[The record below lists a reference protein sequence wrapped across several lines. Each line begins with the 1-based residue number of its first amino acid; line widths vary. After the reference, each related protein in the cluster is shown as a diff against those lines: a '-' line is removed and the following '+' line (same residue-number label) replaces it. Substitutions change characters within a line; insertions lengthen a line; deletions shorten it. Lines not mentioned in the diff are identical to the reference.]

1 MRTIAV
7 ISLVFLF
14 FILSMNDALPV
25 SLNDRFPTVQK
36 HYTGGGVERFGQ
48 YWGAGDRPVYEFN
61 GDGIGDLLLVVD
73 DTMHI
78 MYGTSAG
85 GFTLAVKTNVKL
97 VPDLWYNQYIVLDE
111 NGDGLDDILTS
122 GIMSFGVKLNQGNGT
137 FESTGI
143 GSDVFQY
150 YLNCWFFGTGYFMM
164 HPTASLD
171 CNADGYDDLLAYPMM
186 GDDPPECGPCVSYI
200 FERNAGDG
208 FDAADTGDGGCEYEW
223 DFHHRHFVTTGDFD
237 GDGHTDVLQ
246 GRYYAGGGVIK
257 IGPGCQFSP
266 WEQDPYLP
274 FFPGAVRVGDFN
286 GDGCDDFA
294 DQNFEE
300 QLGIHVCYGDPD
312 QITCQYYPSW
322 GDPVWGDAYL
332 ACVADF
338 DADGYDDVAVQVDRL
353 GTDGI
358 WEVYVHYSEGSTFL
372 DRSDTLCL
380 HGSNF
385 SEQSFAQMYSSD
397 FNSDGRDDLLYFV
410 APDTIGV
417 LIQQGPIATFL
428 QDFTVRLEGLS
439 AAWLEW
445 EVSSPAD
452 CEAFRVSRSA
462 EGGFFTRIASIAADP
477 LQDTY
482 SYTDNTILG
491 LSGSDVIYR
500 LEAALIDGST
510 EILAEQTVAVP
521 RAELALHQNYPNPF
535 NPGTVLSFIL
545 PERASVTLDIY
556 DVSGRLV
563 RRLVNGEEME
573 AGPREIFWDGANEAG
588 RPVSSGV
595 YYCRLCAGKETVNRK
610 LVLAR

>member
-1 MRTIAV
+1 MSKIAA

-14 FILSMNDALPV
+14 LILSTNDVLPV
-25 SLNDRFPTVQK
+25 SVNDRFPTVQK
-36 HYTGGGVERFGQ
+36 YYTGGGVERFGQ

-61 GDGIGDLLLVVD
+61 GDGIGDLLLVIA
-73 DTMHI
+73 DTAHI
-78 MYGTSAG
+78 MYGTSSG
-85 GFTLAVKTNVKL
+85 GFTGAVKTNVKL
-97 VPDLWYNQYIVLDE
+97 VPDLWLSQYTVADV

-122 GIMSFGVKLNQGNGT
+122 HQWSFGLKLNQGNET
-137 FESTGI
+137 FELAGM
-143 GSDVFQY
+143 GNDVFLD
-150 YLNCWFFGTGYFMM
+150 YLSCWLNGGFFRM
-164 HPTASLD
+164 HPTVSLD
-171 CNADGYDDLLAYPMM
+171 CNSDGYDDVLAYPMM
-186 GDDPPECGPCVSYI
+186 GEEPPQCGPCVSYL
-200 FERNAGDG
+200 FERNIGDG
-208 FDAADTGDGGCEYEW
+208 FDVADTKEWGCEYEW
-223 DFHHRHFVTTGDFD
+223 DWHHRNIVTTGDFD
-237 GDGHTDVLQ
+237 CDGHTDVFKGLT
-246 GRYYAGGGVIK
+246 YAGGGVIK
-257 IGPGCQFSP
+257 IGPGCQFST

-274 FFPGAVRVGDFN
+274 FFPGDIRVGDFN

-294 DQNFEE
+294 DRNEEE
-300 QLGIHVCYGDPD
+300 QSGIHICYGDPD
-312 QITCQYYPSW
+312 QITSQYYPSW

-338 DADGYDDVAVQVDRL
+338 DTDGYDDVAVQVDRL

-372 DRSDTLCL
+372 DRCDTLCL

-385 SEQSFAQMYSSD
+385 SEQSFIQMYSSD

-428 QDFTVRLEGLS
+428 QAFAVRLEGIG
-439 AAWLEW
+439 AARLEW
-445 EVSSPAD
+445 TVSGD
-452 CEAFRVSRSA
+452 CENFRVSRSA

-477 LQDTY
+477 LQDAY

-500 LEAALIDGST
+500 LEAVFIDQST

-563 RRLVNGEEME
+563 RRLVNGEEMA
-573 AGPREIFWDGANEAG
+573 AGPREVFWDGANDAG
-588 RPVSSGV
+588 RSVSSGV
-595 YYCRLCAGKETVNRK
+595 YYCRLTAGKVTVTRK
-610 LVLAR
+610 LVLTR